1 VISGGG
7 VAGPGAYE
15 DIVRALGADG
25 YLAKPIG
32 LELLSRVSKISHR
45 WVCLQ
50 RRAGRMPPNGTH
62 RPLVTDH
69 EIDRLREMG
78 APE

>member
-1 VISGGG
+1 MLVP
-7 VAGPGAYE
+7 APYE

-45 WVCLQ
+45 WVFLQ
-50 RRAGRMPPNGTH
+50 RRAGHTH

-69 EIDRLREMG
+69 EIDRFREMG